1 MCRGTQGTLDCIQ
14 VQEPCGC
21 WLDSLVFS
29 ADGAGMET
37 LSTLQV
43 RVPIMFWTMVSKSPG
58 LSLLELRGRALSE
71 LLVPRVWLARSRP
84 N

>member
-1 MCRGTQGTLDCIQ
+1 
-14 VQEPCGC
+14 
-21 WLDSLVFS
+21 
-29 ADGAGMET
+29 MEA

-43 RVPIMFWTMVSKSPG
+43 RVPIMFWTIVSKSPG
-58 LSLLELRGRALSE
+58 LSLLELRSRALSE